1 MSDRLP
7 KHYLRRLRN
16 HLPIRAVI
24 ADILGIAWKISE
36 GRFRFLCPLCHDFH
50 TATNPD
56 TNLARC
62 FRCEQNF
69 NPIDLTMTQ
78 KRYDFRQAV
87 ALLDQYL
94 DNTPPST
101 LHSTG
106 PRPAIPDHQTRET
119 NTRELGT

>member
-1 MSDRLP
+1 MSDRLS
-7 KHYLRRLRN
+7 KQHLRRLRN
-16 HLPIRAVI
+16 HLPIRSVI

-50 TATNPD
+50 TATNPH

-62 FRCEQNF
+62 FRCQQNF

-78 KRYDFRQAV
+78 KRYDFLQAV

-94 DNTPPST
+94 DQGLPST
-101 LHSTG
+101 HHDRPRRSTTS
-106 PRPAIPDHQTRET
+106 DHELRGLET
-119 NTRELGT
+119 KECRT

>member
-1 MSDRLP
+1 MSDRLS
-7 KHYLRRLRN
+7 KQHLWRLRN
-16 HLPIRAVI
+16 HLPIRSVI

-50 TATNPD
+50 TATHPD

-62 FRCEQNF
+62 FRCQQNF

-78 KRYDFRQAV
+78 KRYDFLQAV

-94 DNTPPST
+94 DHTRIST
-101 LHSTG
+101 HHDPANRSATHDQETRDLHTK
-106 PRPAIPDHQTRET
+106 E
-119 NTRELGT
+119 